1 MSKQLLLLRTYAL
14 AITLAMGACAYNPVQ
29 PGMSR
34 ADVIARMGAPDRTV
48 PLASGG
54 TRLQYSGQSAGPYAY
69 MVDLDAA
76 DRVVQMRQVLAPAE
90 FSRIVVN
97 QWTRDDV
104 ERAFGR
110 PASIDHVASWP
121 ADIMTYRWYD
131 GEKMFFWVYLDRNNV
146 VRRTEQGREYLR
158 DD

>member
-1 MSKQLLLLRTYAL
+1 MPMQSLSVRIPTLVIAL
-14 AITLAMGACAYNPVQ
+14 ACGACAYDAVQ

-34 ADVIARMGAPDRTV
+34 ADVITRMGQPGRIV
-48 PLASGG
+48 PLASG

-76 DRVVQMRQVLAPAE
+76 DRVVQMRQVLTPSE

-104 ERAFGR
+104 ERAFGQ
-110 PASIDHVASWP
+110 PASIDHVANWP
-121 ADIMTYRWYD
+121 TDIMTYRWFD
-131 GEKMFFWVYLDRNNV
+131 GQRMFFWVYLDRNNV
-146 VRRTEQGREYLR
+146 VRRTEQGVEYLR